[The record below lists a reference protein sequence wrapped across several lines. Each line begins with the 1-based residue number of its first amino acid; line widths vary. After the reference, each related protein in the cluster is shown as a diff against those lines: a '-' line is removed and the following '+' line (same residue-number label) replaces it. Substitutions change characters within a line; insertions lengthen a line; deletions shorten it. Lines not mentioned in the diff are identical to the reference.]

1 MDSAIDE
8 HDYVVVG
15 AGSSGSVLVRRLLDA
30 GHSVHLIE
38 AGPADEDP
46 NIHSP
51 QGWPAMM
58 TGPLDW
64 SVMTAPQQHAQD
76 RSLFWPRGR
85 VLGGSS
91 SLNGMIYVRGHRS
104 DYDSWAYH
112 GCPGWDWNSVLP
124 LFKRSEDHADG
135 TSEWHGAGGSLPVSR
150 IADPHPTAAAF
161 VDGAVELGYERTDDF
176 NGERMEGVGFNH
188 VTIRDGTR
196 MSAWRSFVTPV
207 LDSAR
212 LTVTT
217 GALAHRVVLAGEWA
231 VGVEYERD
239 GRMHTARAG
248 AEVLLSAGVIGS
260 AHLLLLSGIGSG
272 EHLGQV
278 GVPVHTDLPGVGD
291 NLHDHLLVS
300 NIYASSKPLPA
311 GRANLLESQLF
322 ARSDSRMLAPDLQPL
337 FMHMVYPAEGYPQPE
352 HGYTIAPGLVRPLS
366 RGALRLAS
374 TDPATPAVVDPN
386 VLAEKQDLEALVDAV
401 EMCREIGA
409 SAAFDEWREAEVA
422 PGPQAR
428 TREDLRDYVRR
439 TVGTYHHQVG
449 TCRMGSDSMAVVDP
463 ALRVRGVAGLRVAD
477 ASIMPSVPSGNTNA
491 PSIMVGEKAA
501 DLLLSA
507 S

>member
-1 MDSAIDE
+1 MSRERTE

-38 AGPADEDP
+38 AGPADEEP

-51 QGWPAMM
+51 QGWPMM
-58 TGPLDW
+58 LAGPLDW
-64 SVMTAPQQHAQD
+64 SVMTAPQQHARD
-76 RSLFWPRGR
+76 RRLFWPRGR

-91 SLNGMIYVRGHRS
+91 SLNGMIYIRGHRS

-112 GCPGWDWNSVLP
+112 GCPGWDWDSVLP

-135 TSEWHGAGGSLPVSR
+135 ASEWHGAGGPLPVSR
-150 IADPHPTAAAF
+150 IAEPHPTAAAF
-161 VDGAVELGYERTDDF
+161 VEGAIGLGHEHIDDF

-188 VTIRDGTR
+188 ATIRGGRR
-196 MSAWRSFVTPV
+196 MSAWQSFAAPV
-207 LDSAR
+207 LGNAR

-217 GALAHRVVLAGEWA
+217 EALVHRVVTEGERA
-231 VGVEYERD
+231 VGVEYEH
-239 GRMHTARAG
+239 GGELHTARAG
-248 AEVLLSAGVIGS
+248 AEVVLSAGVLGS
-260 AHLLLLSGIGSG
+260 AHLLLLSGIGPA
-272 EHLGQV
+272 EHLDQV
-278 GVPVHTDLPGVGD
+278 GISVHTDLPGVGE

-300 NIYASSKPLPA
+300 NIYESTGPLPQ
-311 GRANLLESQLF
+311 GKANLLESQLF
-322 ARSDSRMLAPDLQPL
+322 AKSDPRMPVPDLQPL
-337 FMHMVYPAEGYPQPE
+337 FLHLVYPAEGYPQPE

-366 RGALRLAS
+366 RGTIRLAS
-374 TDPATPAVVDPN
+374 PDPATPAVADPN
-386 VLAEKQDLEALVDAV
+386 VLAERQDLEALVDAV

-409 SAAFDEWREAEVA
+409 SAAFDEWRKAEVA

-428 TREDLRDYVRR
+428 TRDDLRDYVRR
-439 TVGTYHHQVG
+439 AVGTYHHQVG
-449 TCRMGSDSMAVVDP
+449 TCRMGSDSEAVVDP
-463 ALRVRGVAGLRVAD
+463 SLRVRGVSGLRVAD

-501 DLLLSA
+501 DLLLRTS
-507 S
+507 